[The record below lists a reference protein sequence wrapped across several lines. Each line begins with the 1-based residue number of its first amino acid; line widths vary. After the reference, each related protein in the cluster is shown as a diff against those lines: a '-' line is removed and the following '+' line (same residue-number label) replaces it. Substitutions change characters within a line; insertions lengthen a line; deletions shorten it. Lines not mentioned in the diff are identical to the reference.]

1 MSETVRMLP
10 RKNTVRCSTWAS
22 SMPRT
27 SEMATEKTVMITVT
41 SSDCHQYGELS
52 TAA

>member
-1 MSETVRMLP
+1 MVP
-10 RKNTVRCSTWAS
+10 RKNTVRCRTSAS

-27 SEMATEKTVMITVT
+27 SVIDTEKTVMISVT
-41 SSDCHQYGELS
+41 QSACHQYGELS